1 MVAGTHVK
9 THRLADA
16 VAAALFVMLV
26 LFPKGGLRLGALPI
40 TWGYL
45 LLFAALVI
53 SLPARLVA
61 TAAVYTRRQ
70 IAVLFCIAPFAIVL
84 FYASYGLGIPYMG
97 GFVSTFVG
105 LIFLPLLFLFYFP
118 PLLPLLDRERFLW
131 WFRFTILA
139 AALFGIFLFFWRPI
153 TGSWIQIPY
162 LTVNADD
169 AGDFANTKN
178 IARGAFFKLISTYN
192 NGNIYG
198 AATLIPMR
206 LFDEVTHSR
215 WQRWV
220 IKIALFLT
228 LSRTIWAGLL
238 VDQMLSLGA
247 ILIRQRREFPVLRLG
262 RLTWGLLAMAAVV
275 PLFLL
280 MSRFM
285 GVRESSGFL
294 LDPTLG
300 GRTSQFT
307 QLGGNTFFPEVASS
321 YFFTEITYLSA
332 VNLYGYIGF
341 PAITLVLLSPLL
353 VLLLDRRALADP
365 YRRAAFKGL
374 LLYAIIST
382 SDGAMSF
389 IPVMAFYWFAYMIFL
404 FGLPGVPDAPQTRP
418 GSGTALP
425 LEPTLAT

>member
-1 MVAGTHVK
+1 MATGK

-16 VAAALFVMLV
+16 MTALLFLMVV

-45 LLFAALVI
+45 LLFVVLLV
-53 SLPARLVA
+53 SLPARLLY
-61 TAAVYTRRQ
+61 TKAVYTRRQ
-70 IAVLFCIAPFAIVL
+70 LAVLLCITPFAGVL
-84 FYASYGLGIPYMG
+84 FYSAYALGIPYMG
-97 GFVSTFVG
+97 GFVSSFVG
-105 LIFLPLLFLFYFP
+105 LVFLPLLFLFYFP
-118 PLLPLLDRERFLW
+118 PLLPLLDRERFIW
-131 WFRFTILA
+131 WLRFTVLA
-139 AALFGIFLFFWRPI
+139 AALFGIFLFIWRPI
-153 TGSWIQIPY
+153 TGKWIQIPY

-206 LFDEVTHSR
+206 LYDEVTYSR

-220 IKIALFLT
+220 VKVALFLT
-228 LSRTIWAGLL
+228 LSRTIWVGLL
-238 VDQMLSLGA
+238 ADQFLSLGA
-247 ILIRQRREFPVLRLG
+247 LLVLQRRNFPVVRLG

-275 PLFLL
+275 PLFLI
-280 MSRFM
+280 MSHLM

-300 GRTSQFT
+300 GRTAQFT
-307 QLGGNTFFPEVASS
+307 QLGGTTFFPEVASS

-353 VLLLDRRALADP
+353 ILLLDRRALYNP

-374 LLYAIIST
+374 VLYAIIST

-404 FGLPGVPDAPQTRP
+404 FGLPGHDKAHSAPLVQ
-418 GSGTALP
+418 GLP
-425 LEPTLAT
+425 LQATLAT

>member
-1 MVAGTHVK
+1 MT
-9 THRLADA
+9 
-16 VAAALFVMLV
+16 ALLFLMLV
-26 LFPKGGLRLGALPI
+26 LFPKGGLRLGALPV

-45 LLFAALVI
+45 LLFVALLV
-53 SLPARLVA
+53 SLPARLVVPN
-61 TAAVYTRRQ
+61 AVYTRRQ

-84 FYASYGLGIPYMG
+84 FYAAYGLGIPYMG

-105 LIFLPLLFLFYFP
+105 LVFLPLLFLFYFP
-118 PLLPLLDRERFLW
+118 PLLPLLSRERFLW
-131 WFRFTILA
+131 WFRFTLLA

-153 TGSWIQIPY
+153 TGKWIQIPY

-215 WQRWV
+215 WQRWT
-220 IKIALFLT
+220 IKVALFLT

-238 VDQMLSLGA
+238 VDQLLSLGA
-247 ILIRQRREFPVLRLG
+247 MLLRQRRDFPVVRLG
-262 RLTWGLLAMAAVV
+262 RLAWGLLGTAALI
-275 PLFLL
+275 PLFILL
-280 MSRFM
+280 TSLMGSRA
-285 GVRESSGFL
+285 GSGFL

-307 QLGGNTFFPEVASS
+307 QLGGTTFFPEVATS

-353 VLLLDRRALADP
+353 ILLLDRRALSDP

-374 LLYAIIST
+374 LIYAIIST

-389 IPVMAFYWFAYMIFL
+389 IPTMAFYWFAYMIFL
-404 FGLPGVPDAPQTRP
+404 FGLPGQSRTGITPAGQV
-418 GSGTALP
+418 SALP
-425 LEPTLAT
+425 LHTLAT